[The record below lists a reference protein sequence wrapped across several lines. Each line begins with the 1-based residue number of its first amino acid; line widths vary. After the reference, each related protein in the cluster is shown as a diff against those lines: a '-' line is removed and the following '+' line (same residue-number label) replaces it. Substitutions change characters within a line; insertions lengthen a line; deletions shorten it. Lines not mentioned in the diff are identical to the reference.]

1 MGLSCLRSYQRRV
14 QKAMKQHR
22 AELNLP
28 GNCHTT
34 AMGIMPHSNVE
45 RALALSLGLDIPFWP
60 QLPRL
65 SYLEDMY
72 AQAAWGFPGIKID
85 RDLPRVSFDSARFE
99 AEMADYSLK
108 LEQAEYFALATAPSV
123 L

>member
-1 MGLSCLRSYQRRV
+1 MRQN
-14 QKAMKQHR
+14 KAI
-22 AELNLP
+22 LDIL

-34 AMGIMPHSNVE
+34 AMGIMPHSSVE
-45 RALALSLGLDIPFWP
+45 RALTLSLGLDIPFWP

-72 AQAAWGFPGIKID
+72 APAAWGFPGIKID
-85 RDLPRVSFDSARFE
+85 RDLQRVSCDSARFE

-108 LEQAEYFALATAPSV
+108 LEQTEYFALARDQ
-123 L
+123 